1 VANNDKLILGNAI
14 IGLFTDYSVVIPDNG
29 DSQDLDADNVIAGG
43 DMIVLQ
49 NFIINAPVGLVIS
62 RAVALEKVYEPIE
75 VEVGGTTHVTVK
87 VKADDTAI
95 NLYQGGFAVV
105 FEIDPSSTGSAVL
118 LGGEG
123 EELAGR
129 YDVSGPSAQV
139 DGGFATMHLKIT
151 GPGAIQVNATIPSC
165 GTSGI
170 GRWCDE
176 VVLSPAFTINAVDP

>member
-1 VANNDKLILGNAI
+1 V
-14 IGLFTDYSVVIPDNG
+14 S
-29 DSQDLDADNVIAGG
+29 
-43 DMIVLQ
+43 
-49 NFIINAPVGLVIS
+49 
-62 RAVALEKVYEPIE
+62 LEKVYEPAAS

-105 FEIDPSSTGSAVL
+105 FEIDPSSTGDAIL

-123 EELAGR
+123 DELTGR
-129 YDVSGPSAQV
+129 YDVSGPSAPV

-151 GPGAIQVNATIPSC
+151 GPGPITINATIPSC

-170 GRWCDE
+170 GRWLDQ
-176 VVLSPAFTINAVDP
+176 VVLSPSFSFTAVDP

>member
-1 VANNDKLILGNAI
+1 
-14 IGLFTDYSVVIPDNG
+14 VVIPDNG

-62 RAVALEKVYEPIE
+62 RAMALEKVYEPPAA

-123 EELAGR
+123 DELTGR
-129 YDVSGPSAQV
+129 YDVSGPSAPA
-139 DGGFATMHLKIT
+139 DGGLATMHLKVTGAGTIT
-151 GPGAIQVNATIPSC
+151 INATIPAC

-176 VVLSPAFTINAVDP
+176 VTLSPPFTIAASDP